1 MIDFLSDSPKNNIFQ
16 NKVNK
21 TKLGGFLTLIYII
34 ITLIIL
40 SYYLIFYFTEQTFSI
55 EYTYNEQ
62 MLDENELNKRFVD
75 ETYNPYFNFSFDLIH
90 QSGENLTDDF
100 IIFDFENEQKVPRYT
115 LLKKRISDITFS
127 ILYKCRESDI
137 NCTIPFNRS
146 FFTFKAGLQGFILDH
161 QNENIPL
168 HLVTGKTYF
177 PSKQN
182 IIFNNPIYIQYNWR
196 TIKYKKDPGLFRFLD
211 KLKDIDE
218 EKQKYIGIKGYGDI
232 YVQPM
237 KYMIENEKEL
247 IENINGTKY
256 RTLGEVKFS
265 IDFNR
270 YEEYSRVKKDILD
283 YLSSVCSLSTT
294 IFNILSLVLT
304 KIYSYNFD
312 NYKIVEKI
320 LYDIKPDKEENQK
333 KIKEKKYSNKIETLI
348 QEKDNYYEDNQKY
361 SINESED
368 NSIKNNEIKK
378 RKLPKFNFFDF
389 ILNNIYCKCCKS
401 KKHELISKCN
411 GLITKYYSIE
421 TIIYNQIKFDNLLK
435 DYKWNNDE
443 LSNFDENELINQIK
457 SLITLY
463 DNN

>member
-1 MIDFLSDSPKNNIFQ
+1 M
-16 NKVNK
+16 
-21 TKLGGFLTLIYII
+21 
-34 ITLIIL
+34 
-40 SYYLIFYFTEQTFSI
+40 
-55 EYTYNEQ
+55 
-62 MLDENELNKRFVD
+62 
-75 ETYNPYFNFSFDLIH
+75 
-90 QSGENLTDDF
+90 
-100 IIFDFENEQKVPRYT
+100 
-115 LLKKRISDITFS
+115 
-127 ILYKCRESDI
+127 
-137 NCTIPFNRS
+137 
-146 FFTFKAGLQGFILDH
+146 
-161 QNENIPL
+161 
-168 HLVTGKTYF
+168 
-177 PSKQN
+177 
-182 IIFNNPIYIQYNWR
+182 
-196 TIKYKKDPGLFRFLD
+196 D

-232 YVQPM
+232 YVHPI

-247 IENINGTKY
+247 IENINGTNY

-333 KIKEKKYSNKIETLI
+333 KIKENNNSNKIESLI
-348 QEKDNYYEDNQKY
+348 PEKEKDNYYEDNQKY

-368 NSIKNNEIKK
+368 NCIKNNEIKK

-435 DYKWNNDE
+435 DYKWNNNE
-443 LSNFDENELINQIK
+443 LNNFDENELINQI
-457 SLITLY
+457 
-463 DNN
+463 